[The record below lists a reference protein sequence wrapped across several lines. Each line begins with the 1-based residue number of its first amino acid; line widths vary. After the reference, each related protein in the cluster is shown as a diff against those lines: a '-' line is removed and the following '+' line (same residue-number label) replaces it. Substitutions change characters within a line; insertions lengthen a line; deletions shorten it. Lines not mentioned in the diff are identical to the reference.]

1 MNALSNEECWVCGY
15 AQLVTIPDSGE
26 IVCERCGAVI
36 SDKTVEKEWRTFL
49 TSRAGR
55 KRDEENRTGMPFSL
69 ARSDKGLSTIIG
81 RTNKDAK
88 GSKFNSSMLIAIER
102 LRRWDSR
109 TKVYTSTDKNLTQ
122 AFAQLDTLK
131 DKLGLPSAVIEKT
144 AYIYRKAQENRLV
157 LGRSISAVLAAAV
170 YIACRQMGIPRTLN
184 DIAIKSNVKRKSVAK
199 CYRQLLLGVDL
210 KLPRVDPMKCITTIA
225 NKAKV
230 SQKTKHHAIII
241 MNTVIENEISAGKD
255 PMGLA
260 ATVIYA
266 SCIRTGEIKTQK
278 QLADAAD
285 ISDMTLRTRLK
296 DLTNLLSCFKDLN
309 ISYHAIRRNR
319 LPC

>member
-1 MNALSNEECWVCGY
+1 MNALSSEECRVCGST
-15 AQLVTIPDSGE
+15 QLVTIPDSGE
-26 IVCERCGAVI
+26 IVCEHCGAVI
-36 SDKTVEKEWRTFL
+36 SDKAEEKEWRTFV
-49 TSRAGR
+49 TSTAG
-55 KRDEENRTGMPFSL
+55 KKGDDENRTGMPFSL

-88 GSKFNSSMLIAIER
+88 GTKINSSMISAIER

-109 TKVYTSTDKNLTQ
+109 IKVYNSTDRNLTQ

-131 DKLGLPSAVIEKT
+131 DKLGLPSVVIEKT

-157 LGRSISAVLAAAV
+157 VGRSISALLAAAI
-170 YIACRQMGIPRTLN
+170 YAACREMGIPRTLN
-184 DIAIKSNVKRKSVAK
+184 DIARKSNVKRKSVAK
-199 CYRQLLLGVDL
+199 YYRQLLLELDL
-210 KLPRVDPMKCITTIA
+210 MIPMVEPMKCITRIA

-230 SQKTKHHAIII
+230 SEKTKHHAINI

-266 SCIRTGEIKTQK
+266 SCIKTGEIKTQK
-278 QLADAAD
+278 QLADAGRYKRHD
-285 ISDMTLRTRLK
+285 T
-296 DLTNLLSCFKDLN
+296 
-309 ISYHAIRRNR
+309 
-319 LPC
+319 